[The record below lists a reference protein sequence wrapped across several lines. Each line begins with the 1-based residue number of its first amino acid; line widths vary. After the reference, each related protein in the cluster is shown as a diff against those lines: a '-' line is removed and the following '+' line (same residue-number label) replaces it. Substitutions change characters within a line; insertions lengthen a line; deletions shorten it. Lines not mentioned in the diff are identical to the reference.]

1 MRLHPGLLLALLLA
15 ACSRNGDA
23 VPLYSYLVTPSGHT
37 YRLLKTGP
45 VMGAEGKKL
54 GTMVSYAAETR
65 EIAKLGAEAE
75 ELAAALAPEMALGG
89 ETSVIVQATVGHD
102 PRKLIS
108 KSVSYST
115 VFERK
120 DGSWQRLP
128 PKAGEPMV
136 LGGTDAA
143 LQPPEDASFPYDAAT
158 LKGASDA
165 AARWVALVD
174 AGNVDASITA
184 TSKTFFAQVSE
195 DQWRGF
201 VKQGRT
207 IPEGTKRIELYRMQT
222 RTGNVPMPPGG
233 GAVVQYELR
242 PSQGGRLLERVML
255 LNEKDGWRPAGYA
268 LQPLP

>member
-1 MRLHPGLLLALLLA
+1 MRLRPVLLLALLLA

-23 VPLYSYLVTPSGHT
+23 VPLYSYLVTPSGHM
-37 YRLLKTGP
+37 YRVVKTGP
-45 VMGAEGKKL
+45 VMGAQGKKL

-65 EIAKLGAEAE
+65 EVARLAAEAE

-120 DGSWQRLP
+120 DGSWKRLP
-128 PKAGEPMV
+128 PKAGEPQM
-136 LGGTDAA
+136 LGGGDASSK
-143 LQPPEDASFPYDAAT
+143 PPDDASFPYDAAT
-158 LKGASDA
+158 LKGASEA
-165 AARWVALVD
+165 AAKWVALVD

-184 TSKTFFAQVSE
+184 TSKAFFAQVSE
-195 DQWRGF
+195 GQWRGF
-201 VKQGRT
+201 VTQGRAL
-207 IPEGTKRIELYRMQT
+207 PEGSKRVELYRMHT
-222 RTGNVPMPPGG
+222 RSGSVPMPPGG
-233 GAVVQYELR
+233 GAVVQYEVR
-242 PSQGGRLLERVML
+242 PPQGGRFLERVML

-268 LQPLP
+268 LQPIP